1 MKLHYPKNI
10 LSYRYSRDE
19 FDNGEL
25 PFAPMTFMTKSS
37 DCGDGVEL
45 LIGYLECGAGVFIK
59 DRQISE
65 VRDKGVV
72 DAYKISKQGLKDYY
86 KKSIRPTGDHSIF
99 RKPKL
104 GDTLMCISKRYQGCE
119 FGETHVLKAIRD
131 DRLAFSVD
139 SEYTYES
146 KYFIVVDTASITMYV
161 NTDVQPLIA
170 LDSSGSITLTGNS
183 TIFPGKSISVLSLP
197 SNVKDA
203 SDLFAQRKIQ
213 ERSLIRRPVLE
224 DEEIV
229 QRKYHVPEKIQR
241 SK

>member
-1 MKLHYPKNI
+1 
-10 LSYRYSRDE
+10 
-19 FDNGEL
+19 
-25 PFAPMTFMTKSS
+25 
-37 DCGDGVEL
+37 
-45 LIGYLECGAGVFIK
+45 
-59 DRQISE
+59 
-65 VRDKGVV
+65 
-72 DAYKISKQGLKDYY
+72 
-86 KKSIRPTGDHSIF
+86 
-99 RKPKL
+99 
-104 GDTLMCISKRYQGCE
+104 MCISKRYQGCE

>member
-19 FDNGEL
+19 FDNGAI
-25 PFAPMTFMTKSS
+25 PFSPMTFMTKITN
-37 DCGDGVEL
+37 CGDGVEL
-45 LIGYLECGAGVFIK
+45 LIGYLECGSGVFIK

-86 KKSIRPTGDHSIF
+86 KKTIRPTGDHSIF
-99 RKPKL
+99 RKPKV

-119 FGETHVLKAIRD
+119 FGETYVLKEIRE

-139 SEYTYES
+139 AEYTYERE
-146 KYFIVVDTASITMYV
+146 YFIIVDTASITMWV
-161 NTDVQPLIA
+161 N
-170 LDSSGSITLTGNS
+170 SGKISDPITLSGTAG
-183 TIFPGKSISVLSLP
+183 TSISVLSLP
-197 SNVKDA
+197 SDIKDA
-203 SDLFAQRKIQ
+203 SDLFTQRKIK
-213 ERSLIRRPVLE
+213 ERSILRRPVLE
-224 DEEIV
+224 DEEIFE
-229 QRKYHVPEKIQR
+229 RNYRSSEKIQR